1 MIEINKIY
9 NENNLDTMSKIPN
22 RFVDGII
29 TSPPYNIATKRNDVY
44 YNNGYSDIDNLS
56 NDDYIKQRIAE
67 FQEFERI
74 LTEDGVICYN
84 LSYHNECPILPI
96 LLLNELHN
104 QTDLTVADMITWK
117 KKTSIPFQTSPTK
130 LSRIC
135 ETIYVI
141 VRKDRLHDFKTNKKI
156 SKVNTKTGQ
165 KFYKSYINY
174 VEARNNDGVKSKLK
188 AAYSTELVL
197 KLIALQDLLYL
208 IHLWV

>member
-29 TSPPYNIATKRNDVY
+29 TSPPYNVATKRNDVY

-117 KKTSIPFQTSPTK
+117 KKTSSPFQTSPTK

-156 SKVNTKTGQ
+156 STINTKTGQ
-165 KFYKSYINY
+165 KIYK
-174 VEARNNDGVKSKLK
+174 R
-188 AAYSTELVL
+188 
-197 KLIALQDLLYL
+197 
-208 IHLWV
+208 